1 MFRIACITAALCASS
16 TVSAANLVTN
26 GDFEAGNSGFTSDY
40 SYSPGGNGAEG
51 QYTVRSNPFPWNG
64 NFLSLGDHTSGS
76 GLMYVGNG
84 APNAGDIVWQSGSIA
99 LTSNTL
105 YFFEA
110 FVINVCC
117 NPNYGGG
124 NSDPILTFR
133 ISLDGGPSADLATRT
148 LPASQAGVWF
158 GLTSNFNSGSSSSVV
173 LSLVNENTT
182 RAGNDFAL
190 DDVTLGT
197 RSVVNPTPAIPE
209 PGAWALM
216 IAGFGLVGAAARRQ
230 KALARTLA

>member
-1 MFRIACITAALCASS
+1 MFKIAWIIAALCASS
-16 TVSAANLVTN
+16 AVSAANLVTN

-40 SYSPGGNGAEG
+40 SYSPGGNSTEG
-51 QYTVRSNPFPWNG
+51 QYTVSANPSGWNG
-64 NFLSLGDHTSGS
+64 AFLSRGDHTSGS

-84 APNAGDIVWQSGSIA
+84 APNAGDIVWKSGSIA

-110 FVINVCC
+110 FVMNVCC
-117 NPNYGGG
+117 IPSYTGG

-133 ISLDGGPSADLATRT
+133 ISLDGAPSVDLATRT
-148 LPASQAGVWF
+148 LPASQAGVWY
-158 GLTSNFNSGSSSSVV
+158 GLSSNFNSGSATSVV

-197 RSVVNPTPAIPE
+197 RSVVNPIPE
-209 PGAWALM
+209 PATWALM
-216 IAGFGLVGAAARRQ
+216 IAGFGLVGAAARR
-230 KALARTLA
+230 KETLARARA